1 MKPGG
6 ACEQGG
12 GPQKGQP
19 LFCIR
24 RNGAVFRVGRWTL
37 SSSAG
42 LRDGMPAAEEEKVD
56 GDGEAGCVR
65 RFFVPGGAER
75 FSASAGVSARP
86 FSMVRRRSPRWVGG
100 SRVVRLV
107 ETAGQAVPV
116 VFFMSGRWRP
126 GTPCPAVAGRDR
138 TGSIC
143 PPPSALRPR
152 WSGSGAVSRG
162 REPNNGS
169 GITFYGRKSSDF
181 SK

>member
-1 MKPGG
+1 MD
-6 ACEQGG
+6 
-12 GPQKGQP
+12 
-19 LFCIR
+19 R
-24 RNGAVFRVGRWTL
+24 
-37 SSSAG
+37 
-42 LRDGMPAAEEEKVD
+42 AADPKR
-56 GDGEAGCVR
+56 AR
-65 RFFVPGGAER
+65 RFFVPGGTER
-75 FSASAGVSARP
+75 FSVSVGGP
-86 FSMVRRRSPRWVGG
+86 FRLRRGCGTVCRRRKRRRSTETAGQDASAAFLCPEGRSGFPRRQVCRPVPFRWCGGVPLDGWVAAGG
-100 SRVVRLV
+100 GLLV
-107 ETAGQAVPV
+107 ETAGLAESA

>member
-1 MKPGG
+1 MTPGG

-12 GPQKGQP
+12 GPQKGPP
-19 LFCIR
+19 LFCTWR
-24 RNGAVFRVGRWTL
+24 DGAVFRVGRWNL

-56 GDGEAGCVR
+56 GDGGAGCVC

-116 VFFMSGRWRP
+116 VFLCPGGGGRAPLALRLRGGTGPEAFAPPLPPSGRGGAAP
-126 GTPCPAVAGRDR
+126 GRSRAGGNR
-138 TGSIC
+138 IM
-143 PPPSALRPR
+143 A
-152 WSGSGAVSRG
+152 
-162 REPNNGS
+162 RE
-169 GITFYGRKSSDF
+169 
-181 SK
+181 